1 MLIIKVPAINGLG
14 KTNGCEKAP
23 DLIVK
28 AIEDIYSSESGK
40 KIEFNID
47 KIDVDNTNVE
57 ETNKRIQ
64 EKSKEFFFKD
74 EKIVF
79 LGGDHSI
86 SYNLVKVFLDLGS
99 NHGLIVFDAHP
110 DCMKPGHEPNHEE
123 WLRAVVEQG
132 FNPEKIILV
141 STRNSDSEETAF
153 LKEKKINVFSM
164 KELNDNLESACDKIM
179 EYARKFDS
187 LYLSLDID
195 AIDPAFAPGTGYIEP
210 GGLTSRQFLYMI
222 QRINLLK
229 NLKAIDLVEVNP
241 EKDINGMT
249 VKLAAKTIVELL

>member
-1 MLIIKVPAINGLG
+1 MLIVKVPAINGLG

-40 KIEFNID
+40 KIIFNID
-47 KIDVDNTNVE
+47 KIEVDNTNVE
-57 ETNKRIQ
+57 EANQIIQ
-64 EKSKEFFFKD
+64 DKSKEFFSKD

-79 LGGDHSI
+79 VGGDHSI

-99 NHGLIVFDAHP
+99 NSGLIVFDAHP
-110 DCMKPGHEPNHEE
+110 DCMPPGKEPNHEE
-123 WLRAVVEQG
+123 WLRAIVEQG
-132 FNPEKIILV
+132 FNPEKIILI
-141 STRNSDSEETAF
+141 STRNSDPEETAF

-164 KELNDNLESACDKIM
+164 KELQDNLESACDKIM

-210 GGLTSRQFLYMI
+210 GGLTSRQFLYLI
-222 QRINLLK
+222 QRIKRIN
-229 NLKAIDLVEVNP
+229 NLKVMDIVEVNP
-241 EKDINGMT
+241 DKDINEMT
-249 VKLAAKTIVELL
+249 IKLAAKVIGELI